1 MSIKKITAA
10 VALSLTAIVITPA
23 NADFIV
29 YPAQGQSDDQ
39 MAKDKFEC
47 QRWATQ
53 QTGFNPLATPTANAP
68 PPAAEA
74 PVGGVGR
81 GALRGAA
88 GGALV
93 GAIAGNTGRG
103 AAMGA
108 AGGGLLGGMR
118 RSDQVAREQA
128 ALDNWKQNESA
139 RIAAERNEFNRAFR
153 ACLTGRGYTV
163 M

>member
-1 MSIKKITAA
+1 MNMNNIKNAM
-10 VALSLTAIVITPA
+10 VLSLAAIVVAPA

-39 MAKDKFEC
+39 MAMDKFEC

-53 QTGFNPLATPTANAP
+53 QTGFNPLATPRANTP

-93 GAIAGNTGRG
+93 GAVTGNTRRG
-103 AAMGA
+103 AAIGA
-108 AGGGLLGGMR
+108 GSGGLLGGMR
-118 RSDQVAREQA
+118 RSDQRSREQA
-128 ALDNWKQNESA
+128 AVDNWQQNEA
-139 RIAAERNEFNRAFR
+139 TRISAERNEFNRAFR